1 MNRSDILKKC
11 VDRGVAGETE
21 VGAVSHLFYVYL
33 LSALQRG
40 QRVEVPSFGT
50 FGTRV
55 AGVKRT
61 RKIPYFE
68 PEQDLSSKVN
78 QRFENLRS
86 LVTGKYV
93 VTPQAGDAEYKGA
106 QPPYDPTVERGKEYI
121 FDTSRE
127 VPLDDYERA
136 AASGTKVSQQEEEHV
151 MPRLNLQDEEE
162 GAGVPP
168 EHEESTITPP
178 PTLRDVGPDGGSK
191 APWLAI
197 VVGVLVLAA
206 AVVSLNYFHVIHLWG
221 KKVPRVVEQ
230 LPEPTSPTETSTPS
244 AGQQPATTT
253 PPATGQ
259 EETPLPSVTPEKGK
273 VAATEQPAASTPNKK
288 VAVSA
293 PTTSTTPAATSAP
306 AGTGKFTVQ
315 ISSWKSKAKAN
326 RQAQELSSA
335 GFDAYVIES
344 DVKGEAWHRVR
355 VGRFGTMGE
364 ARDVIAKLQAT
375 GVDGVWVTTLE

>member
-11 VDRGVAGETE
+11 VERGVAGETE

-40 QRVEVPSFGT
+40 QRVEVPNFGT

-68 PEQDLSSKVN
+68 PEQDLSRKVN

-93 VTPQAGDAEYKGA
+93 VTGQAADTEYKG
-106 QPPYDPTVERGKEYI
+106 PETPYDPTVERGKEYI

-127 VPLDDYERA
+127 LTLDEYERA
-136 AASGTKVSQQEEEHV
+136 ASRTEETQPAQEHV

-162 GAGVPP
+162 GAGLPPGPP
-168 EHEESTITPP
+168 EEGPITPP
-178 PTLRDVGPDGGSK
+178 PTLRDVGPGGERK

-197 VVGVLVLAA
+197 VIILLVLGG

-221 KKVPRVVEQ
+221 KKPPRVVEQ
-230 LPEPTSPTETSTPS
+230 IPEPAPSEMSATPEQTNPPATVAEQTPLPNVTPGKGKETPAQPTGKEGKKKGS
-244 AGQQPATTT
+244 AVAEAQPGAPPVAPPATT
-253 PPATGQ
+253 A
-259 EETPLPSVTPEKGK
+259 PSGAGK
-273 VAATEQPAASTPNKK
+273 YTIQV
-288 VAVSA
+288 
-293 PTTSTTPAATSAP
+293 
-306 AGTGKFTVQ
+306 
-315 ISSWKSKAKAN
+315 SSWKSHGKAN
-326 RQAQELSSA
+326 REAQQLSSA
-335 GFDAYVIES
+335 GFDAYVMTGTVS
-344 DVKGEAWHRVR
+344 GEEWNRVR
-355 VGRFGTMGE
+355 VGRFGTMRD
-364 ARDVIAKLQAT
+364 ARDVISKLQAQ
-375 GVDGVWVTTLE
+375 GVDGVWITTIE

>member
-11 VDRGVAGETE
+11 VERGVAGETE

-40 QRVEVPSFGT
+40 QRVEVPNFGT

-68 PEQDLSSKVN
+68 PEAELGRKVN

-93 VTPQAGDAEYKGA
+93 VTPQAGDTEYRGP

-121 FDTSRE
+121 FDTNRE
-127 VPLDDYERA
+127 VSVDDFERA
-136 AASGTKVSQQEEEHV
+136 AASGTKETQLEEEHV
-151 MPRLNLQDEEE
+151 MPRLNLQDDEE
-162 GAGVPP
+162 GAGIPP
-168 EHEESTITPP
+168 EHEETPITPP
-178 PTLRDVGPDGGSK
+178 PTLRDVGPDGGRK

-197 VVGVLVLAA
+197 IVALLVLAA

-230 LPEPTSPTETSTPS
+230 IPETAPAEPGTSGEQ
-244 AGQQPATTT
+244 ATT
-253 PPATGQ
+253 PPAAGQ
-259 EETPLPSVTPEKGK
+259 EETPLPSVTPGAEKG
-273 VAATEQPAASTPNKK
+273 PAAPPSARATPEKPPAKK
-288 VAVSA
+288 VAPAVTA
-293 PTTSTTPAATSAP
+293 PP
-306 AGTGKFTVQ
+306 AGSVPAGAGRYTVQ
-315 ISSWKSKAKAN
+315 VSSWKSKAKAN
-326 RQAQELSSA
+326 RQAQELSAA
-335 GFDAYVIES
+335 GFDAYVMDGEVNGES
-344 DVKGEAWHRVR
+344 WHRVR
-355 VGRFGTMGE
+355 VGRFGTTGE
-364 ARDVIAKLQAT
+364 AKDVIAKMQSQ
-375 GVDGVWVTTLE
+375 GVDGVWITTVK